1 MMEQALNDFFLVV
14 MGSTVLLMQLGFALL
29 EAGSVRSKNT
39 VNILIKNFLD
49 AMIGALIYFA
59 FGWGFSNGESSDD
72 GFIGTTQFF
81 LIDTPRESYTSFF
94 FQYVFAATAATI
106 VSGAVAERCQF
117 LAYFI
122 YSALITGIVY
132 PVVACW
138 GWNGGGWAF
147 KWGYGDF
154 AGSGIV
160 HCCGGAAAL
169 AGAYFLGPR
178 EGRFQD
184 GAVQPIQ
191 GHSLVLAAQGGLIL
205 FWGFLAFN
213 GGSVLAL
220 SPESTGSFSLAI
232 VNTVLA
238 GAASTCTMLVFN
250 LKTLGV
256 VQLGNIINGSLAGL
270 VAICAGADRVEPW
283 AAIVIGVISVFFYS
297 LTSYSMQKY
306 QIDDPLD
313 AVAVHLGCGFWGVI
327 SVGFFANTTTPGL
340 FYDSSGETLGINLVV
355 VLAIISWTLVVSGL
369 AFFALSKLGMLRVD
383 PVTEQRGLDLKHKE
397 RAYTYTP
404 LDIELKANHY
414 MNEMDIVQKS
424 QMEGDESSNDA
435 EVVPKLASDV

>member
-1 MMEQALNDFFLVV
+1 MEQALNDFFLVV
-14 MGSTVLLMQLGFALL
+14 MGSSVLLMQLGFALL

-49 AMIGALIYFA
+49 AMIGALIYYA
-59 FGWGFSNGESSDD
+59 VGWGFANGEPSDS
-72 GFIGTTQFF
+72 GFIGENQFF
-81 LIDTPRESYTSFF
+81 LIDTPIESYTSWF

-117 LAYFI
+117 TAYFM
-122 YSALITGIVY
+122 YSALITGFVY

-138 GWNGGGWAF
+138 GWNGEGWAA

-178 EGRFQD
+178 EGRFAQD
-184 GAVQPIQ
+184 GTVQPLQ

-220 SPESTGSFSLAI
+220 SMDSTAAFSLAV

-238 GAASTCTMLVFN
+238 GAASTCTMLLFN
-250 LKTLGV
+250 LQTLGV

-270 VAICAGADRVEPW
+270 VSICAGADRVEPW
-283 AAIVIGVISVFFYS
+283 AAIIIGIISVFFYTF
-297 LTSYSMQKY
+297 TSHAMLKY
-306 QIDDPLD
+306 KIDDPLD

-355 VLAIISWTLVVSGL
+355 VLIIIAWTLAISGT
-369 AFFALSKLGMLRVD
+369 AFYLLSKAGMLRVD
-383 PVTEQRGLDLKHKE
+383 PVTEQRGLDMKHKE

-404 LDIELKANHY
+404 LDVELRANHY
-414 MNEMDIVQKS
+414 MDELPNIKS
-424 QMEGDESSNDA
+424 YSHVDTGDADGLAVPQLKSES
-435 EVVPKLASDV
+435 